1 MFLTFVM
8 KPSIKSVDSVDSID
22 KIFDDTISENE
33 CANASHEIQSVTSN
47 IASFNEDNISEKSFA
62 IATNEREFNPNQE
75 EIEAT
80 QNGYLE
86 TDGDFDNDEAE
97 GEIICEKILSDVLN
111 QVNY

>member
-47 IASFNEDNISEKSFA
+47 IASFTEDNISSW
-62 IATNEREFNPNQE
+62 R
-75 EIEAT
+75 
-80 QNGYLE
+80 
-86 TDGDFDNDEAE
+86 TD
-97 GEIICEKILSDVLN
+97 
-111 QVNY
+111 

>member
-8 KPSIKSVDSVDSID
+8 KPSIKSVESVDSFD
-22 KIFDDTISENE
+22 KIYEGTVSENE

-47 IASFNEDNISEKSFA
+47 IASFTQDNISDKSFK
-62 IATNEREFNPNQE
+62 IATSEREFTPNQE

-86 TDGDFDNDEAE
+86 TDVDLDNDEAE